1 MLHYHVYMNLKM
13 DVKIKMKMGGHRT
26 SNTRDILIDI
36 LQKSKKPLSVPE
48 LLLLLE
54 KRNTVVNKTTI
65 YREIEKLINHAV
77 VKEIYFGNDKARYEL
92 TDRDHH
98 HHIICVE
105 CKRVD
110 DVFVNQNIESEQKTI
125 AKTLNYKVLDHS
137 LEFFGV
143 CKSCQN

>member
-1 MLHYHVYMNLKM
+1 MNLRN
-13 DVKIKMKMGGHRT
+13 DVKEKMKLGGHRT
-26 SNTRDILIDI
+26 SATREVLIDV
-36 LQKSKKPLSVPE
+36 LQKAKKPLAVPE

-54 KRNTVVNKTTI
+54 KRKTLVNKTTI
-65 YREIEKLINHAV
+65 YREIEKLINHQV

-92 TDRDHH
+92 ADGDHH

-110 DVFVNQNIESEQKTI
+110 DVAATKDVQLQEKDI